1 MTVRRWFGWLRQ
13 RLAGVWPGSDAGKGV
28 FKMQRGTQMGE
39 FHQEQPAPH
48 ALQAPQAPPP
58 AEQGWWATGDFPAR
72 AGCTVT
78 PLVDGQGAML
88 AMCRAFLSA
97 KQYILLAAWDIRS
110 DLLMVRG
117 EDAHVGDDDS
127 PEQRELLESLRREGL
142 SEDAIALWNA
152 NKLRVCDVLEFAV
165 QHGVQVGVLLWDAF
179 HVSSHLTNDPAHE
192 AEQLRAVGVDC
203 LLDDS
208 SRAVT
213 HIMQS
218 LHQKCCV
225 VDGRVAFVG
234 GIDLTFQANGDYD
247 RWDTHHHPCAS
258 PVRGTEHS
266 AARHPWHD
274 AHTRI
279 EGPAVADVQTNIVQ
293 RWSDVATRHKVADW
307 PARLPMPRSAPLA
320 NGHTAQ
326 IVRTIPPAT
335 YAFAKTGIGTIL
347 DAYLHAIHQAHR
359 YIYLE
364 NQYLWEQ
371 IFVGLD
377 VTKWGERSAEMTTLF
392 EALAGALDRG
402 VALTFT
408 LPDHPNCGR
417 QFSDQGV
424 EWLRQRMPQAV
435 QDGRFSVF
443 TLGASDD
450 QDEAPGGVRFRPV
463 YVHAKVAIVDDTW
476 WIAGSA
482 NLNSRGM
489 HSDAEIDVATLDPA
503 TARNLRIAL
512 WTEHLHPSAEEIARF
527 SDPVE
532 ALALL
537 RASAETNRAHVE
549 RREHL
554 NGHLLPYITHAEA
567 VRLKLPVHPEH
578 GWLDNLAGGAGA
590 TNVEYRGRYL

>member
-1 MTVRRWFGWLRQ
+1 MTQTGH
-13 RLAGVWPGSDAGKGV
+13 
-28 FKMQRGTQMGE
+28 TQLI
-39 FHQEQPAPH
+39 QPAPQM
-48 ALQAPQAPPP
+48 AQTAQAGATAQTAD
-58 AEQGWWATGDFPAR
+58 QSWWATGDFPPHE
-72 AGCTVT
+72 GCVVT
-78 PLVDGQGAML
+78 PLVDGQSAML

-97 KQYILLAAWDIRS
+97 KQYILLAGWDIRS

-127 PEQRELLESLRREGL
+127 TEQRELLESLRSEGL
-142 SEDAIALWNA
+142 SDDAIALWNA
-152 NKLRVCDVLEFAV
+152 NKLRVCDVLEFAA

-179 HVSSHLTNDPAHE
+179 HVSAHLTNDPRHE
-192 AEQLRAVGVDC
+192 AEQLRSVGVDC

-218 LHQKCCV
+218 LHQKCAV

-234 GIDLTFQANGDYD
+234 GIDLTFQADGDYD

-258 PVRGTEHS
+258 QVRGTEHS

-293 RWSDVATRHKVADW
+293 RWSDVAKRHKVSDW
-307 PARLPMPRSAPLA
+307 PARLATPHPQSLP
-320 NGHTAQ
+320 NGRTAQ
-326 IVRTIPPAT
+326 IVRTIPPNT
-335 YAFAKTGIGTIL
+335 YAFAPTGIGAIL
-347 DAYLHAIHQAHR
+347 DAYLHAIRRAQR

-371 IFVGLD
+371 VFVGLD
-377 VTKWGERSAEMTTLF
+377 VTKWGERSEEMTLLF
-392 EALAGALDRG
+392 EALAGALKRD
-402 VALTFT
+402 VALALT

-417 QFSDQGV
+417 QFTDQGV
-424 EWLRQRMPQAV
+424 EWLREHVPQAT
-435 QDGRFSVF
+435 QAGRFHVF

-450 QDEAPGGVRFRPV
+450 QEFAPGGVRFRPV
-463 YVHAKVAIVDDTW
+463 YVHAKVGIVDDTW

-489 HSDAEIDVATLDPA
+489 RSDAEIDVATLDPA
-503 TARNLRIAL
+503 TARDLRIAL
-512 WTEHLHPSAEEIARF
+512 WTEHLHPTTEEIARF
-527 SDPVE
+527 DDPVD
-532 ALALL
+532 ALTLL

-549 RREHL
+549 RHEHL

-567 VRLKLPVHPEH
+567 VKLKLPVHPEH
-578 GWLDNLAGGAGA
+578 GWLDNLKGGAGA
-590 TNVEYRGRYL
+590 TKAEYRGRYL